1 MSAIDQLLQNNAR
14 YVRETA
20 VRALPPRPRLEIAV
34 VACMDA
40 RIDVYRVLGLA
51 RGDAHVIRN
60 AGGVVTEDSIR
71 SLLISQRLLGTREV
85 MVMHHTECGM
95 QTFRDEDLKTEIERE
110 GGVRPPFA
118 LGAFSDLG
126 EDVRESMR
134 RITRS
139 PFVAH
144 RGQVRGF
151 VYDVRTGSLE
161 EVVFENPAG

>member
-34 VACMDA
+34 LACMDA

-118 LGAFSDLG
+118 LGAFSDLR

-134 RITRS
+134 RIIRS

-151 VYDVRTGSLE
+151 VHDVRTGSLE